1 MSKPLCMDDA
11 EYAGWVAANER
22 LRVVHQAPR
31 PCSDCPLAFYEEMQ
45 AAGTCDGAPWMR
57 EKPAQPVAKCG
68 AWMERAEEP
77 CARGDGHA
85 GPHRTASAHQRLRSQ
100 YSQASR
106 TYRQRH
112 AERVRAKER
121 AEYAAEVGRPVR
133 VGFGRPRVAA

>member
-11 EYAGWVAANER
+11 EYAGWVAANAR

-57 EKPAQPVAKCG
+57 EKPAVPSVLCG
-68 AWMERAEEP
+68 VLMPKAGEL

-85 GPHRTASAHQRLRSQ
+85 GHHLTASAHQRLRSQ

-121 AEYAAEVGRPVR
+121 AEYAAEVGRQVR